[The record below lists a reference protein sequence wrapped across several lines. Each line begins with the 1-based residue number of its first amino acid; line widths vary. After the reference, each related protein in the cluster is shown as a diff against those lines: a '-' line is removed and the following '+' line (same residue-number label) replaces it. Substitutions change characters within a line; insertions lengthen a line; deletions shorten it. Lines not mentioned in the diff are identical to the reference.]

1 MVNFSLIATSSTNMN
16 ILLAMANNLLIWE
29 LTNPAIV

>member
-1 MVNFSLIATSSTNMN
+1 MVNFSLIATSSTDMN
-16 ILLAMANNLLIWE
+16 ILLAMGNNLLIWE